1 MRVATPLTQPFSSTP
16 DRLLV
21 ARAARGDSTAFAE
34 LYEQCAPGVRRYV
47 GGIVWDRWD
56 ADDVTQEVF
65 VKIFLGLSQ
74 YDPSRASFSAWMLR
88 IARNAAIDHL
98 RRSRSRPA
106 LAQVDEHVAEDET
119 GAQSVESLRDALH
132 GLSQNEREVLMLR
145 ALGGLT
151 PPELAGRLNRTR
163 GSVNTLYYRARIA
176 ACKALAADAA
186 GPSTRRRR
194 KRPVPVTA

>member
-1 MRVATPLTQPFSSTP
+1 MRVATPLTQPSSSLP
-16 DRLLV
+16 DRALV
-21 ARAARGDSTAFAE
+21 ARAAGGDATAFAE

-47 GGIVWDRWD
+47 GGIVWNNWD

-65 VKIFLGLSQ
+65 VKIFTALSQ
-74 YDPSRASFSAWMLR
+74 YDPGRANFSSWMLR
-88 IARNAAIDHL
+88 IAHNAAIDHL
-98 RRSRSRPA
+98 RRSRSRPS
-106 LAQVDEHVAEDET
+106 LGPVDEHVADDEA
-119 GAQSVESLRDALH
+119 GPQRVESLRDALH
-132 GLSQNEREVLMLR
+132 ALSHSEREVLVLR

-186 GPSTRRRR
+186 GPSTHSRR
-194 KRPVPVTA
+194 KRAVPVTA

>member
-1 MRVATPLTQPFSSTP
+1 
-16 DRLLV
+16 V

-47 GGIVWDRWD
+47 GGIVWDSWD

-106 LAQVDEHVAEDET
+106 LAQIDEHVAEDET

-194 KRPVPVTA
+194 KGAVPVTA